1 MSEPEIVVTK
11 DAAELASIA
20 ARRFVQVVREGQ
32 ASGRNA
38 RVALSGGSTPR
49 ALFTLLA
56 SDEFKDRVEWKA
68 IDVFWGDERTVP
80 PDHADSNY
88 RMANET
94 LLNLVPIP
102 ESNVHRMHCE
112 IEPDEAARLY
122 EAELAAVFGNATAT
136 HPPQFDLILLGIGGD
151 GHTASLFPGTDA
163 LSVRDR
169 LVVANPVPQQQTTRL
184 SLTVPVLL
192 AAREVL
198 FLVAGADKA
207 PAVYRA
213 IEGPWNPDQTPSQ
226 YLRQATGHV
235 VWLLDK
241 AAAADLGND
250 TAG

>member
-1 MSEPEIVVTK
+1 MSEPEIVVTS
-11 DAAELASIA
+11 DAAELAAIA
-20 ARRFVQVVREGQ
+20 ARRFVQVVSAAQQQGH
-32 ASGRNA
+32 NA

-49 ALFTLLA
+49 ALFSLLA
-56 SDEFKDRVEWKA
+56 SDEFAGRVDWRT
-68 IDVFWGDERTVP
+68 IDIFWGDERTVP

-94 LLNLVPIP
+94 LLSHVPIP
-102 ESNVHRMHCE
+102 ESNVHRMPCE
-112 IEPDEAARLY
+112 LDPDEAARLY
-122 EAELAAVFGNATAT
+122 EAELAAVFGSATAS

-163 LSVRDR
+163 LSIRDR

-198 FLVAGADKA
+198 FLVSGADKA

-213 IEGPWNPDQTPSQ
+213 IEGPWDPNETPSQ
-226 YLRQATGHV
+226 YLREANGHV

-241 AAAADLGND
+241 AAAADLGD
-250 TAG
+250 DAVG

>member
-20 ARRFVQVVREGQ
+20 ARRFVQVVAGAQSEGRG
-32 ASGRNA
+32 AT
-38 RVALSGGSTPR
+38 VALSGGSTPR

-56 SDEFKDRVEWKA
+56 GDEFNDKIDWRAV
-68 IDVFWGDERTVP
+68 DVFWGDERTVP

-88 RMANET
+88 RMARET
-94 LLNLVPIP
+94 LLSHVPIP
-102 ESNVHRMHCE
+102 ESRVHRMRGE
-112 IEPDEAARLY
+112 LDPDDAARQY
-122 EAELAAVFGNATAT
+122 ESELASVFDGATPDN
-136 HPPQFDLILLGIGGD
+136 PPQFDLILLGLGGD

-184 SLTVPVLL
+184 SFTVPVLL
-192 AAREVL
+192 ASREVL

-213 IEGPWNPDQTPSQ
+213 IEGPWDPNQTPSQ
-226 YLRQATGHV
+226 YLRQAHGHV

-241 AAAADLGND
+241 AAAANLGD
-250 TAG
+250 DAGG